1 MTQAIKRF
9 LVASIFSGLA
19 VVSFASAAEPVAPA
33 SDQQDPYKV
42 VQQTTEKVLAIIKDA
57 RGYYQKDPQRFHG
70 EVTGVMENVVDFDD
84 FARGVMGSYGSE
96 RRYQALKTDAEKA
109 AFRERIQRFSSTF
122 KKGLVETYAGGL
134 LNFNGER
141 IESLPPRKGDNLA
154 SGSVAVMQN
163 IYNASGKPYVI
174 QYSMRRNKTGEW
186 KLYNVIIEGIN
197 LGLTYRNQFASSAE
211 QNHGDLDKVIATWQV
226 EPQAVKKIKAGSSTP
241 TAAKVG
247 Q

>member
-1 MTQAIKRF
+1 MTIMFKRF
-9 LVASIFSGLA
+9 LLSSILCSLVAS
-19 VVSFASAAEPVAPA
+19 SFARAAE
-33 SDQQDPYKV
+33 QDPYQV
-42 VQQTTEKVLAIIKDA
+42 VQQTTEQVLTIIKN
-57 RGYYQKDPQRFHG
+57 GKSYYQTDPKRFHA

-122 KKGLVETYAGGL
+122 KQGLVETYAGGL
-134 LNFNGER
+134 LNFNGEK
-141 IESLPPRKGDNLA
+141 IQALPPRKGDNPA
-154 SGSVAVMQN
+154 TGSVSVMQH

-174 QYSMRRNKTGEW
+174 QYSMRRNKAGEW

-197 LGLTYRNQFASSAE
+197 LGLTYRNQFASAAE
-211 QNHGDLDKVIATWQV
+211 RYHGDLDKVISTWQV
-226 EPQAVKKIKAGSSTP
+226 EPENIDKIKAGSSTSSP
-241 TAAKVG
+241 AKAG